1 MSLVASQSIG
11 KCFSNRLRLVTSLT
25 MRQFEIVR
33 NFEFPWYW
41 YAGLVTCTSL
51 ASTRFKI
58 YLLTKPKPN

>member
-11 KCFSNRLRLVTSLT
+11 KCGFSNRLRLVTSLT

-33 NFEFPWYW
+33 TFEYPWY
-41 YAGLVTCTSL
+41 ARLVMSL
-51 ASTRFKI
+51 ASTRMQRFKI